1 LQKIIIHYFSKTIE
15 SFDKHAKNQK
25 IYEKSKS
32 VGEGQTHFTERT
44 LLGSREGLLGKKI
57 SSFSIDHC

>member
-1 LQKIIIHYFSKTIE
+1 MSCKKSLSIIFQKRLKVLISM
-15 SFDKHAKNQK
+15 QK

-32 VGEGQTHFTERT
+32 VGEGQKHFTERT

>member
-1 LQKIIIHYFSKTIE
+1 MSCKKSLSIIFQKRLKVLISM
-15 SFDKHAKNQK
+15 QK